1 MDREKEVKNMFSEVK
16 RRETFTDLLFEN
28 ESFPSEK

>member
-1 MDREKEVKNMFSEVK
+1 MDREKEVKNMFFEVK

-28 ESFPSEK
+28 KSFPGKK